1 MRSSQEIP
9 SSASSRNP
17 SIEDDYYEH
26 SRSPSSEDYAYDNS
40 KSLTI
45 EENDYDECD
54 YVVYDYNEVDDIVEQ
69 ARSRPDQRKNGPSV
83 AQIMRILKRRPDGPE
98 DLSQVGPDLCDPTV
112 EFTVDKKNRWKK
124 FKKVNRIDDQANTK
138 PNKAL
143 VDFYPTFRGST
154 FWYASRGDVDA
165 AKIARRLH
173 SKAAVKG
180 KSKIRM
186 LYSHHYPKSPKKPQ
200 VKYTMVKCYS
210 DHACR
215 IKLAKHRRRLDRTKR
230 KFKSKTD
237 RKSKSKT
244 DEELVNDK
252 DE

>member
-17 SIEDDYYEH
+17 SIEEDYYED

-45 EENDYDECD
+45 EENDYGECD
-54 YVVYDYNEVDDIVEQ
+54 YGEYDYNEVDDIVEQ
-69 ARSRPDQRKNGPSV
+69 ARSRPDQCRNEPSV

-98 DLSQVGPDLCDPTV
+98 DLSQTDLCHSTV
-112 EFTVDKKNRWKK
+112 EFTLDKKKRWKK
-124 FKKVNRIDDQANTK
+124 YKKINSIDDQANTK

-143 VDFYPTFRGST
+143 VDLYPTFRGST
-154 FWYASRGDVDA
+154 FWYASSGNVDE

-180 KSKIRM
+180 KSRNRM

-210 DHACR
+210 DHAYR
-215 IKLAKHRRRLDRTKR
+215 SKLSKYRRRIDRTKR
-230 KFKSKTD
+230 KFKTKTD